1 LPKSKKRPAP
11 PSSPQSELVEAF
23 DQRPA
28 GHTHT
33 FGLIRIFINL
43 VLSATGYR
51 AAARA
56 LEIVV
61 GLLPSGGACSANG
74 GQFWLLRLGLYEL
87 TRPKQ
92 QANDWVWII
101 DHTIQTGNGKCFL
114 VVGVRLSAWNT
125 KRLAALKNAPQAS
138 FALQHQDLT
147 VFEIER
153 MDSST
158 GEAVHRQLEQ
168 LSQQTGITPCCI
180 LSDQGADVRG
190 AAQRFCQADDRTTV
204 VVHDIAH
211 AVANALKRQLNK
223 NPAWEQFL
231 ADANRSKTAVRQTP
245 YAFLMPPELKN
256 KARWMNL
263 QPLIDWSRRV
273 ERFLRDPQAAL
284 ARAKVPVDLDHLHQ
298 KMGWLHQHADSISRW
313 ATMLEVAAITLKYI
327 RNHGYHRRAHQK
339 LRGLLAN
346 FRGGPAWAMAE
357 EILVFVKTQ
366 CESCGGRR
374 LLGSSE
380 VIESLIGKGKQLM
393 GRNRNGY
400 TKTVLAMAAAAV
412 DVTNESLANA
422 LAKVQVQDVKNWTDQ
437 KLGLSLQAQRQ
448 RTLLALP
455 GGTKIG

>member
-1 LPKSKKRPAP
+1 M
-11 PSSPQSELVEAF
+11 
-23 DQRPA
+23 
-28 GHTHT
+28 
-33 FGLIRIFINL
+33 
-43 VLSATGYR
+43 VLSAIGYR

-56 LEIVV
+56 LEIVI
-61 GLLPSGGACSANG
+61 GLLPSGTACSANG

-114 VVGVRLSAWNT
+114 VVGVRLSAWDT
-125 KRLAALKNAPQAS
+125 KRLTALKHTPQDS
-138 FALQHQDLT
+138 FALRHQDLT
-147 VFEIER
+147 VFEMER

-168 LSQQTGITPCCI
+168 VSQRTGITPCCI

-190 AAQRFCQADDRTTV
+190 AAQRFSRAGDRTV
-204 VVHDIAH
+204 IVVHDIAH

-223 NPAWEQFL
+223 TSAWEQFL

-273 ERFLRDPQAAL
+273 KRFLRDPQAAL
-284 ARAKVPVDLDHLHQ
+284 TRAKVPVDLDRLHQ
-298 KMGWLHQHADSISRW
+298 KMGWLHQHTASINRW

-327 RNHGYHRRAHQK
+327 RNYGYHQRAHQK
-339 LRGLLAN
+339 LKSLLAN
-346 FRGGPAWAMAE
+346 FRDGPAGPMVE
-357 EILVFVKTQ
+357 EILEFVKTQ
-366 CESCGGRR
+366 SESCGRRR

-400 TKTVLAMAAAAV
+400 TKTVLAMAAATV
-412 DVTNESLANA
+412 EITNAQITSA
-422 LAKVQVQDVKNWTDQ
+422 LAMIKVRDVQNWIDQ

-448 RTLLALP
+448 RTLPSLP
-455 GGTKIG
+455 SGTKIG